1 MDDRIPRINGMRK
14 LDGVH
19 LTSTFFL
26 LVVLLI
32 SPVIATIPYTPSYL
46 LYDSQNNA
54 SFTYLLRPGSNQGTA
69 ELLSLNVSR
78 NVDGSHPRYE
88 TLSKEVPF
96 QTENQTSSFV
106 PVIDQHGMIQIYT
119 GDCQCTR
126 GNSTVWQFTP
136 SSSSSI
142 GNGTWERYSVAG
154 TNDRTRSRMSGPNYL
169 SAGFAYANSN
179 ESESAIYAF
188 GGMCPLP
195 VQWGQT
201 WMAAANY
208 SQTLMV
214 LSPSDSDKPSEYQIS
229 TAGERAPPIPEA
241 GFTITPLLPAYTS
254 TATGKLLKQQ
264 EFLLIGGHT
273 QKAFINMSQLALFSL
288 PQNSWSIVNIDSSLD
303 SVKTD
308 LAARTAPA
316 IEPRSGHTAVLSPDG
331 NKVIVFGGW
340 VGNTGVPAHPQLAVL
355 EIGEEYASSSGWKWS
370 IPSKKHSPLAEGT
383 GIYGHGVTMLPGGVM
398 MIAGGY
404 RISQSSKRS
413 DASPQ
418 LNTQVQLYNVTSG
431 DWVSSYANPNV
442 VSGPPPSDEPSEVGA
457 NTDSHSHSSTPR
469 TIGLSAGLGAGIP
482 ALAGA
487 AILVWFYW
495 RRRRVRRTR
504 DQSLRKLALEAQRA
518 HFWNQDDP
526 SMASSVRRPS
536 TREANRDYP
545 WNNNPSTSRSSNWQN
560 TGDAV
565 AERTGLLMDIPSPT
579 KTCRSGLN
587 ARMYRPPAPYN
598 EYRRSDGTAD
608 IPPIDEREEDEIQ
621 DSERRAVRNSMDPFL
636 TPRSTIVGEEQL
648 YPHGVV
654 PALTPSAGFER
665 DEPPSPDKNDRT
677 SSNLSDSS
685 TSTKSA
691 HQYHGVIFHNPSSQ
705 PSSGRVSPEK
715 PGSSSSGHTI
725 HNRPDS
731 ATLPQEKR
739 YSSDSFSTAH
749 TTLSQRQVESEHL
762 LQQEGTVG
770 GGGPQGPQSPQS
782 PTVDL
787 FPRPLSISKP
797 RTSDWMG
804 NVRRVLSVTRK
815 RPPATEDW
823 NDTSLAS
830 GVDRRGTALGAAQ
843 KPLESGSASSLAAA
857 PVPRRSVSASAE
869 LFRRKQGSAREWSA
883 GNRSSREMTF
893 QTPIRDDFALDGLL
907 DNMIET
913 DNDDDGDWD
922 VEGAI
927 EGRRVQMTYTVPKE
941 RLRVVNATARDM
953 DNFSEKSISRS
964 NSEA

>member
-14 LDGVH
+14 PDGVN
-19 LTSTFFL
+19 LASTFFL

-32 SPVIATIPYTPSYL
+32 GPAVAAIPYTPSYL
-46 LYDSQNNA
+46 LYDLQNNA
-54 SFTYLLRPGSNQGTA
+54 SFSYLLRPGSAQGTT

-78 NVDGSHPRYE
+78 NVHGSKPRHE
-88 TLSKEVPF
+88 TLFKEVPF
-96 QTENQTSSFV
+96 QIDNQASPFV
-106 PVIDQHGMIQIYT
+106 PVIDQNGVIKVYT
-119 GDCQCTR
+119 GDCQYAR
-126 GNSTVWQFTP
+126 ENATVWQFTP

-154 TNDRTRSRMSGPNYL
+154 ANDQARSGTSGPNYL
-169 SAGFAYANSN
+169 SAGFAYASSN

-208 SQTLMV
+208 SRATVV
-214 LSPSDSDKPSEYQIS
+214 LNPSDSDKPSSYRIS

-241 GFTITPLLPAYTS
+241 GFTITPLLPAYAS
-254 TATGKLLKQQ
+254 TPTGRLLKQQ
-264 EFLLIGGHT
+264 AFLLIGGHT

-308 LAARTAPA
+308 LAVRTASV

-331 NKVIVFGGW
+331 NRVIVYGGW

-355 EIGEEYASSSGWKWS
+355 EIGEDYTSSGGWKWS
-370 IPSKKHSPLAEGT
+370 IPSKKRSPLAEGT

-404 RISQSSKRS
+404 RISPSSKRS
-413 DASPQ
+413 AAGPQ

-431 DWVSSYANPNV
+431 DWVSSYTNPHV
-442 VSGPPPSDEPSEVGA
+442 VSDPPPSDEPSNAGV
-457 NTDSHSHSSTPR
+457 NTDSHPHSSTSR

-495 RRRRVRRTR
+495 RRRRVRRAR
-504 DQSLRKLALEAQRA
+504 DQSLRKLAMEAQRA
-518 HFWNQDDP
+518 HFWGQDDP
-526 SMASSVRRPS
+526 SMASSIRRPS
-536 TREANRDYP
+536 TRETNRDYP
-545 WNNNPSTSRSSNWQN
+545 WNNNPSTSRSSNWQDN
-560 TGDAV
+560 GDAV

-587 ARMYRPPAPYN
+587 ARMYRPPAPY

-608 IPPIDEREEDEIQ
+608 IHPIDEREEDEIQ
-621 DSERRAVRNSMDPFL
+621 DSEQRAARDSMDPFL

-648 YPHGVV
+648 YPNGVV
-654 PALTPSAGFER
+654 PALTPSAAFER
-665 DEPPSPDKNDRT
+665 DEPSSPDKNDRT

-691 HQYHGVIFHNPSSQ
+691 HQYHGVIFNNSSSQ

-715 PGSSSSGHTI
+715 PGSSSGYQS
-725 HNRPDS
+725 RPDS

-749 TTLSQRQVESEHL
+749 TTLSQRQAEGEHL
-762 LQQEGTVG
+762 LQQEGAAAAAASA
-770 GGGPQGPQSPQS
+770 GPQSP
-782 PTVDL
+782 TADL

-815 RPPATEDW
+815 RPPTSEDW

-830 GVDRRGTALGAAQ
+830 GVDRRGTVLGASQ
-843 KPLESGSASSLAAA
+843 KPLESGSASSLTT
-857 PVPRRSVSASAE
+857 PTSQMPRRSVSASAE
-869 LFRRKQGSAREWSA
+869 LFRRKQSSAREWSA

-893 QTPIRDDFALDGLL
+893 QPPIRDDFALDGLL
-907 DNMIET
+907 DNMIGV
-913 DNDDDGDWD
+913 DDNNDDDDEDWD